1 MWCGMA
7 FTRNPQRIVMAQLYR
22 FSLRSLDEKI
32 SELVQR
38 FFDVAGDGEGLVREA
53 SGTPCQ

>member
-7 FTRNPQRIVMAQLYR
+7 FTRNPQRIVMVQLYR
-22 FSLRSLDEKI
+22 FSLRSLDENI

-38 FFDVAGDGEGLVREA
+38 FFDVAGNGEGLVREA
-53 SGTPCQ
+53 SGTP